1 MRSSHLFTATFLAL
15 TALATT
21 ACQND
26 VQANAATTSSTSYSP
41 SKKPVEAAVAQFA
54 KGKTPGQE
62 VFNRNCAACHA
73 DGVKF
78 AGTMALAAKYD
89 GSIPAAL
96 EQRKDLTPEI
106 IRYFVRNGVS
116 IMPGYRKSQIT
127 DKELD
132 ELATYLSQ
140 KTLIN

>member
-1 MRSSHLFTATFLAL
+1 MRSSYLFTSTFLAL
-15 TALATT
+15 TALAATG
-21 ACQND
+21 CQNEG
-26 VQANAATTSSTSYSP
+26 QANATTTASSSYLP
-41 SKKPVEAAVAQFA
+41 TKKPVEAAVAQFA
-54 KGKTPGQE
+54 KGETPGQE

-96 EQRKDLTPEI
+96 EQRTDLTPEI
-106 IRYFVRNGVS
+106 VRYFVRNGVS

-132 ELATYLSQ
+132 DLAAYLS
-140 KTLIN
+140 KKSAE